1 MDEIQELVR
10 KVVRQCAS
18 RGVTVSEVLAAF
30 VARTVIQKP
39 GLNGQALFS
48 LNSPLT
54 QEGLSDL
61 IDRSVDRLLEVDS
74 PSLETMKMQVAVDS
88 SYITE
93 DEGLLNSHQRRSARL
108 REMQRTIATMRP
120 KDGADF
126 DALTA
131 LHRQIFSYLLRHASD
146 DSRLGRGVEREV
158 AAALESVFP
167 RISLKAFINLG
178 SEEKY
183 AQLDELAN
191 IVLGIRVFNQHIGK
205 GGVNIPNPEQEAAT
219 LLLDM
224 GRVLSDELEQAQQ
237 TCAELQQVIVHSE
250 LRHPQGVTADML
262 SRWKDELTNKR
273 QYLSY
278 LQSLQEDMAVS
289 DRKVGL
295 LRDTIRSEMRDL
307 EELVGNRASVP
318 KEHVYPK
325 FYEIATHW
333 TALYREYKV
342 ISGRTRTTDVL
353 RAFRDSYT
361 PTIRGG
367 MDIQSGELSA
377 LEENARAAEAA
388 VGITS
393 TNVEPTGATENKPSL
408 GDTNE
413 GKDADEEGRR
423 GDTSDHIEE
432 QPGPGGQEPAIVRR
446 EDQSIEQ
453 PVKLSIESTP
463 EFMQLPLEYQ
473 GFCSWTIVKRQG
485 LLLPGKPELGVIR
498 YKNRF
503 FVFAHQVA
511 IATFMSDPELFLKA
525 TLERAVAS
533 PELIHLLRLQD
544 SFPETCIS
552 RMLQGGKNG
561 NGKIRPSLAL
571 ALPEKREAGT
581 DTPVHFIEKCVD
593 PEYHWN
599 EWVLRRRALQV
610 ANLRNCVTKSQQTD
624 GSHFRRVNDTQ
635 VYLPRAKH
643 TQTNR
648 NSGTKPPRHVQYFGG
663 ERVLSWLHS
672 QDR

>member
-10 KVVRQCAS
+10 QVVRQCAS

-88 SYITE
+88 SYISE
-93 DEGLLNSHQRRSARL
+93 EEGLMNSHQRRTARL

-131 LHRQIFSYLLRHASD
+131 LHRQVPLIPTYFYSFTVEMPIVDVNNRKHCVRSYPLSLRCTAAAHLGLGYARGMSMQIFSYLLRHASD
-146 DSRLGRGVEREV
+146 DSRVGREVEREV

-205 GGVNIPNPEQEAAT
+205 GGINVPNPEQEAAT

-289 DRKVGL
+289 DRKVSL

-367 MDIQSGELSA
+367 LDIQSGELSA

-393 TNVEPTGATENKPSL
+393 TNVEPTGATENKPPL

-432 QPGPGGQEPAIVRR
+432 QPGPGGQGPAIVRR
-446 EDQSIEQ
+446 EDQSTEQ

-511 IATFMSDPELFLKA
+511 MATFMTDPELFLKA
-525 TLERAVAS
+525 TLERFIPRDMHHSHVA
-533 PELIHLLRLQD
+533 R
-544 SFPETCIS
+544 
-552 RMLQGGKNG
+552 
-561 NGKIRPSLAL
+561 
-571 ALPEKREAGT
+571 
-581 DTPVHFIEKCVD
+581 
-593 PEYHWN
+593 W
-599 EWVLRRRALQV
+599 
-610 ANLRNCVTKSQQTD
+610 
-624 GSHFRRVNDTQ
+624 
-635 VYLPRAKH
+635 
-643 TQTNR
+643 
-648 NSGTKPPRHVQYFGG
+648 
-663 ERVLSWLHS
+663 
-672 QDR
+672 

>member
-1 MDEIQELVR
+1 MGEIQELVG

-18 RGVTVSEVLAAF
+18 RGVSVSEVLGAF

-39 GLNGQALFS
+39 GLDGRALF
-48 LNSPLT
+48 NVDSPLT
-54 QEGLSDL
+54 EEGVNDL

-93 DEGLLNSHQRRSARL
+93 EEDLVNSSQRRNARL
-108 REMQRTIATMRP
+108 KEMQRTIATMRP

-146 DSRLGRGVEREV
+146 DSRVARGVEREV
-158 AAALESVFP
+158 AAGLESVFP

-178 SEEKY
+178 SDEKY
-183 AQLDELAN
+183 TQLDELAN

-205 GGVNIPNPEQEAAT
+205 GGVDIPIPEREAVSLLQKMG
-219 LLLDM
+219 LLL
-224 GRVLSDELEQAQQ
+224 SEELEQVQQ
-237 TCAELQQVIVHSE
+237 VCVELQQVIVRSE
-250 LRHPQGVTADML
+250 LRHPRGVTADML
-262 SRWKDELTNKR
+262 GRWKDELANRR
-273 QYLSY
+273 QYLAY

-289 DRKVGL
+289 DRKVGS
-295 LRDTIRSEMRDL
+295 LRKNIALEMSDL
-307 EELVGNRASVP
+307 QELVGNRASVP

-325 FYEIATHW
+325 FYEIAVQW

-342 ISGRTRTTDVL
+342 VCGRARTTNVL
-353 RAFRDSYT
+353 RGFSTSYT
-361 PTIRGG
+361 PSIRGG
-367 MDIQSGELSA
+367 VDLLADEEMA

-388 VGITS
+388 V
-393 TNVEPTGATENKPSL
+393 NVAKETFEP
-408 GDTNE
+408 
-413 GKDADEEGRR
+413 ADEAENEDSPPSEVAEQQGGGNDNRVR
-423 GDTSDHIEE
+423 ARYDGEE
-432 QPGPGGQEPAIVRR
+432 QRAEQPHAVHPDI
-446 EDQSIEQ
+446 QSADR

-503 FVFAHQVA
+503 YVFAHQVA
-511 IATFMSDPELFLKA
+511 IATFMDDPEVYLQGA
-525 TLERAVAS
+525 LERAVIS

-544 SFPETCIS
+544 SFPETCITRILRGGQNGS
-552 RMLQGGKNG
+552 VQG
-561 NGKIRPSLAL
+561 RSSLAL
-571 ALPEKREAGT
+571 APPTKREAGT
-581 DTPVHFIEKCVD
+581 ETPLHFVEKCID
-593 PEYHWN
+593 TGYHWN

-610 ANLRNCVTKSQQTD
+610 ANLRGCVTKSQQTD
-624 GSHFRRVNDTQ
+624 GSQFRRSNDTQ
-635 VYLPRAKH
+635 VYLRRAKR
-643 TQTNR
+643 TQTNSD
-648 NSGTKPPRHVQYFGG
+648 SGTNPPQHVQYFAG
-663 ERVLSWLHS
+663 E
-672 QDR
+672 

>member
-1 MDEIQELVR
+1 MDEIQELVG

-39 GLNGQALFS
+39 GLDGHVLFN
-48 LNSPLT
+48 LDSPLT
-54 QEGLSDL
+54 QEGVNDL

-88 SYITE
+88 SYIAEEE
-93 DEGLLNSHQRRSARL
+93 DLVNYYQRRNARL
-108 REMQRTIATMRP
+108 KEMQRTIATMRP

-146 DSRLGRGVEREV
+146 DSRVARGVEREV

-178 SEEKY
+178 SDEKY
-183 AQLDELAN
+183 TQLDELAN

-205 GGVNIPNPEQEAAT
+205 GGVNIPKPEREAVSLLQKMG
-219 LLLDM
+219 LLL
-224 GRVLSDELEQAQQ
+224 SEELEQAQH
-237 TCAELQQVIVHSE
+237 TCVELQQVIVHSE
-250 LRHPQGVTADML
+250 LRHPQGVTVDML
-262 SRWKDELTNKR
+262 SRWKDELANRR

-289 DRKVGL
+289 DRKVGS
-295 LRDTIRSEMRDL
+295 LRDNMSLEMSDL
-307 EELVGNRASVP
+307 QELVGNRASVP

-325 FYEIATHW
+325 FYEIAAQW

-342 ISGRTRTTDVL
+342 VSGRARTTDAL
-353 RAFRDSYT
+353 RRFCSSFT
-361 PTIRGG
+361 PSIRGG
-367 MDIQSGELSA
+367 VDLLADESTA
-377 LEENARAAEAA
+377 LEETARAAEAA
-388 VGITS
+388 VGV
-393 TNVEPTGATENKPSL
+393 TNEPFDQDEGEEMSPLKDTTERTTGGDGHSAGATYDREQL
-408 GDTNE
+408 GE
-413 GKDADEEGRR
+413 L
-423 GDTSDHIEE
+423 S
-432 QPGPGGQEPAIVRR
+432 PAFDP
-446 EDQSIEQ
+446 EDQSTDR

-498 YKNRF
+498 YRNRF

-511 IATFMSDPELFLKA
+511 ITTFMSNPEFFLKGA
-525 TLERAVAS
+525 LERAVVS

-544 SFPETCIS
+544 SFPETCIT
-552 RMLQGGKNG
+552 RILQGGKNT
-561 NGKIRPSLAL
+561 NGIGRQSLAL
-571 ALPEKREAGT
+571 APPEKQEAGT
-581 DTPVHFIEKCVD
+581 ETPLHFVDKCIDTG
-593 PEYHWN
+593 YHWN

-610 ANLRNCVTKSQQTD
+610 ANLRNSVTKSQQTD
-624 GSHFRRVNDTQ
+624 GSHFRRTNDTQ
-635 VYLPRAKH
+635 VYLQRAKR

-648 NSGTKPPRHVQYFGG
+648 NNGTKP
-663 ERVLSWLHS
+663 
-672 QDR
+672 